1 MVHPLGYCVD
11 LLDVGPALWVG
22 VDTASHKLAELGGG
36 DGEEG
41 GRRKEGRKKE
51 AEGKGGGRHGVGEVS
66 QEWMAMAVYIA
77 VLWLVEEVS
86 SHLF

>member
-22 VDTASHKLAELGGG
+22 VDTASHQLAELGGG

-41 GRRKEGRKKE
+41 GRRKEGRRQKE
-51 AEGKGGGRHGVGEVS
+51 REEEGGME
-66 QEWMAMAVYIA
+66 
-77 VLWLVEEVS
+77 
-86 SHLF
+86 